1 MKLPVHTLSAAA
13 LVTRG
18 DEVLLIRSPRRG
30 WEFPGG
36 MVEQGESVIQGL
48 MREIREETGVEV
60 QVTAFVGAYSNL
72 VQKDGY
78 GPLEGTKLPTVL
90 NLTFLCEYVSGD
102 ICLSEESTD
111 VAWVSREEAMRRVTF
126 PPFVKRLEDMLSY
139 NGTVC
144 FQAFEMSS
152 DRKDFRIAEEI
163 RL

>member
-1 MKLPVHTLSAAA
+1 MKLPVHTISAAA
-13 LVTRG
+13 LVARG

-36 MVEQGESVIQGL
+36 MIEQGESVIQGL
-48 MREIREETGVEV
+48 LREIEEETGV
-60 QVTAFVGAYSNL
+60 QVHVTTFVGAYSNL
-72 VQKDGY
+72 TQRDGY

-90 NLTFLCEYVSGD
+90 NLTFLCEYVSGKER
-102 ICLSEESTD
+102 ISSESTEI
-111 VAWVSREEAMRRVTF
+111 AWVSREEARRMVTF

-139 NGTVC
+139 NGTSC

-152 DRKDFRIAEEI
+152 DSRDFHVAEEI